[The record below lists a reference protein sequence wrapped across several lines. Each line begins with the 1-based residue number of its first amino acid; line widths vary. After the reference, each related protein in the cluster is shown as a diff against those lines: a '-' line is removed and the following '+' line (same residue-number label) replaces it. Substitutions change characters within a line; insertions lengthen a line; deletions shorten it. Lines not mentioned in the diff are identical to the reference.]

1 MRAWKEVCSI
11 SALQATLNLWGARG
25 WKVERVC
32 GHAVRMWWSLT
43 SSNSEPNLVMSKSES
58 CSVVSDSLWPHG
70 LYSPWNSPGQNIG
83 VGNLSRLQGIFPT
96 QGLNLGLPHCRQEAQ
111 VWPSLSPHL
120 VISHRQEISLGL
132 ESKHY
137 LCKCKR
143 QKTFKISVDKKVGM
157 NEAWTGL
164 PKIKIYMVKE

>member
-1 MRAWKEVCSI
+1 MQSE
-11 SALQATLNLWGARG
+11 
-25 WKVERVC
+25 C
-32 GHAVRMWWSLT
+32 GWSLT

-96 QGLNLGLPHCRQEAQ
+96 QGLNLGLPHYRQEAQ

-164 PKIKIYMVKE
+164 PKIIHGKGITVSVVNIKDTTCSARNILYAQ

>member
-1 MRAWKEVCSI
+1 M
-11 SALQATLNLWGARG
+11 
-25 WKVERVC
+25 
-32 GHAVRMWWSLT
+32 
-43 SSNSEPNLVMSKSES
+43 
-58 CSVVSDSLWPHG
+58 
-70 LYSPWNSPGQNIG
+70 
-83 VGNLSRLQGIFPT
+83 
-96 QGLNLGLPHCRQEAQ
+96 
-111 VWPSLSPHL
+111 WPSLSPHL

-164 PKIKIYMVKE
+164 PKIIHGKGITVSVVNIKDTTCSARNILYAQ

>member
-1 MRAWKEVCSI
+1 MQSE
-11 SALQATLNLWGARG
+11 
-25 WKVERVC
+25 C
-32 GHAVRMWWSLT
+32 GWSLT
-43 SSNSEPNLVMSKSES
+43 SSNSEPNLVMLKSES

-120 VISHRQEISLGL
+120 VISHKQEISLGL

-164 PKIKIYMVKE
+164 PKIIHGKGITVSVVNIKDTTCSARNILYAQ

>member
-1 MRAWKEVCSI
+1 MQSE
-11 SALQATLNLWGARG
+11 
-25 WKVERVC
+25 C
-32 GHAVRMWWSLT
+32 GWSLT

-83 VGNLSRLQGIFPT
+83 VGNLSHLQGIFPT

-164 PKIKIYMVKE
+164 PKIIHGKGITVSVVNIKDTTCSARNILYAQ

>member
-1 MRAWKEVCSI
+1 MQSE
-11 SALQATLNLWGARG
+11 
-25 WKVERVC
+25 C
-32 GHAVRMWWSLT
+32 GWSLT

-164 PKIKIYMVKE
+164 PKIIHGKGITVSVVNIKDTTCSARNILYAQ